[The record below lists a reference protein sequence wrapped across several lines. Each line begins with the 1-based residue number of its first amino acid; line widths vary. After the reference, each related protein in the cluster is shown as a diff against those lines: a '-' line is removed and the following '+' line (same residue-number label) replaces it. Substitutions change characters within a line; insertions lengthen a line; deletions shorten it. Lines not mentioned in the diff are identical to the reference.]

1 MSNNVIGR
9 KVAKEASI
17 SFGGMGMGS
26 LFRYLFSIIMARWLG
41 PQMLGIY
48 SLGNAIT
55 RIGEIFGIMGL
66 DNGVLRYV
74 SREKEKNDK
83 VNNSIYSSIKMGFVS
98 STIIG
103 VLVYFCSDWIVFTL
117 LNEDEFLST
126 VIKVYALTLP
136 FTTTMMI
143 ASFATQGF
151 KILKYKVFVNQIIN
165 PFTLLITL
173 VFSYIFFGINIAILA
188 PTVFSA
194 VIGFFLILYYLKN
207 FVDININKIFNA
219 KFDNEILKFS
229 LPLMLVSAIGII
241 MHWIDIVMLGALDS
255 AYSVGLYHPVE
266 RTAGLIRMILFAF
279 ASIFAPLFSQYFH
292 EKNQTKML
300 EVLQLSSKWIL
311 LTSLP
316 LFIFLIFFANT
327 ILMLFGSEFGD
338 NSNSLFA
345 LSILATG
352 ILIQAIFGLGSPSLT
367 MSGFQK
373 YNFINALVALF
384 INIFLNI
391 MLIPQFG
398 IVGAA
403 IGTTIALFII
413 SLLRFFENYYLLGI
427 NLLSIKLF
435 KPILAGLLTAIIV
448 YFSKPYIFGS
458 DYFDYY
464 SSIFNPSSVFNIIIY
479 LLLGG
484 LFVLSIYAILIWA
497 FKLDDEDKD
506 IVQAITNKLLRK

>member
-26 LFRYLFSIIMARWLG
+26 LFRYLFSIMMARWLG

-48 SLGNAIT
+48 SLGNAVT

-98 STIIG
+98 SIIIG

-117 LNEDEFLST
+117 FNEDKFLST

-136 FTTTMMI
+136 FTVTTLI

-165 PFTLLITL
+165 PFTLLLTMIL
-173 VFSYIFFGINIAILA
+173 SYLYFGPEIAILA
-188 PTVFSA
+188 PTVVSA
-194 VIGFFLILYYLKN
+194 IIGFFLILFYLKR
-207 FVDININKIFNA
+207 FVDISVKKVINA
-219 KFDNEILKFS
+219 KIDTKILRFS
-229 LPLMLVSAIGII
+229 LPLMFVSAIGII
-241 MHWIDIVMLGALDS
+241 MHWTDIIMLGILKDAED
-255 AYSVGLYHPVE
+255 VGLYHPVE

-292 EKNQTKML
+292 EGNQKKMV
-300 EVLQLSSKWIL
+300 EVFQLSTKWIL

-316 LFIFLIFFANT
+316 LFIFLILFSNT
-327 ILMLFGSEFGD
+327 ILMLFGSEF
-338 NSNSLFA
+338 L
-345 LSILATG
+345 TVG
-352 ILIQAIFGLGSPSLT
+352 IMIQAVFGLGSPSLT

-373 YNFINALVALF
+373 YNLINALVALF
-384 INIFLNI
+384 TNIFLNI
-391 MLIPQFG
+391 MLIEQFG
-398 IVGAA
+398 IAGAA
-403 IGTTIALFII
+403 MGTTIALFLI
-413 SLLRFFENYYLLGI
+413 SLLRFFENYSLLKL
-427 NLLSIKLF
+427 NLLSTKLL
-435 KPILAGLLTAIIV
+435 KPILAGLSTGMIV
-448 YFSKPYIFGS
+448 YFVKPYIFESG
-458 DYFDYY
+458 YFDYH
-464 SSIFNPSSVFNIIIY
+464 SSILHLIIY
-479 LLLGG
+479 LLLGA
-484 LFVLSIYAILIWA
+484 LFILLVYVILIWI
-497 FKLDDEDKD
+497 FRLDDEDKD
-506 IVQAITNKLLRK
+506 IVQVITNRLLSK

>member
-1 MSNNVIGR
+1 MSNNIIGR
-9 KVAKEASI
+9 KIAKEASI
-17 SFGGMGMGS
+17 SFGGMGIGS
-26 LFRYLFSIIMARWLG
+26 LFRYLFSIMMARWLG

-83 VNNSIYSSIKMGFVS
+83 VNNSIYSSIKMGFIS
-98 STIIG
+98 SLLIG
-103 VLVYFCSDWIVFTL
+103 LLIYFCSDWIVLTL
-117 LNEDEFLST
+117 LNEDKFLST

-136 FTTTMMI
+136 FTVTTLI

-165 PFTLLITL
+165 PFTLLLTMIL
-173 VFSYIFFGINIAILA
+173 SYLFFGPNIAILA
-188 PTVFSA
+188 PTVVSA

-207 FVDININKIFNA
+207 FVDININKVFNA

-229 LPLMLVSAIGII
+229 LPLMFVSAIGII
-241 MHWIDIVMLGALDS
+241 MHWTDIIMLGVLDN

-300 EVLQLSSKWIL
+300 EVFQLSTKWIL

-316 LFIFLIFFANT
+316 LFIFLILFSNT
-327 ILMLFGSEFGD
+327 ILMLFGSEFG
-338 NSNSLFA
+338 NNA
-345 LSILATG
+345 LALPILTVG
-352 ILIQAIFGLGSPSLT
+352 IMIQAVFGLGSPSLT

-373 YNFINALVALF
+373 YNLINALVALF
-384 INIFLNI
+384 TNIFLNI

-398 IVGAA
+398 IAGAA
-403 IGTTIALFII
+403 MGTTIALFLI
-413 SLLRFFENYYLLGI
+413 SLLRFVENYYLLGL
-427 NLLSIKLF
+427 NLLSTKLF
-435 KPILAGLLTAIIV
+435 KPILAGLSTGMIV
-448 YFSKPYIFGS
+448 YFVKPYMFESG
-458 DYFDYY
+458 YFDYH
-464 SSIFNPSSVFNIIIY
+464 SSILHLIIY
-479 LLLGG
+479 LLLGA
-484 LFVLSIYAILIWA
+484 LFILLVYTILIWI
-497 FKLDDEDKD
+497 FRLDDEDKD
-506 IVQAITNKLLRK
+506 IVQVITNKLLK

>member
-26 LFRYLFSIIMARWLG
+26 LFRYLFSIMMARWLG

-48 SLGNAIT
+48 SLGNAVT

-74 SREKEKNDK
+74 SREKEENAN
-83 VNNSIYSSIKMGFVS
+83 VRNSIYSSIKMGFIS
-98 STIIG
+98 SLVIG
-103 VLVYFCSDWIVFTL
+103 LLIYFCSDWIVLTL
-117 LNEDEFLST
+117 FNEGEFLST

-136 FTTTMMI
+136 FTVTTLI

-165 PFTLLITL
+165 PFTLLLTMIL
-173 VFSYIFFGINIAILA
+173 SYLFFGPNIAILA
-188 PTVFSA
+188 PTVVSA

-207 FVDININKIFNA
+207 FVDISINKVFNA

-229 LPLMLVSAIGII
+229 LPLMFVSAIGII
-241 MHWIDIVMLGALDS
+241 MHWTDIIMLGVLDN

-300 EVLQLSSKWIL
+300 EVFQLSTKWIL

-316 LFIFLIFFANT
+316 LFIFLILFSNT
-327 ILMLFGSEFGD
+327 ILMLFGSEFG
-338 NSNSLFA
+338 NNA
-345 LSILATG
+345 LALPILTVG
-352 ILIQAIFGLGSPSLT
+352 IMIQAVFGLGSPSLT

-373 YNFINALVALF
+373 YNLINALVALF
-384 INIFLNI
+384 TNIFLNI

-398 IVGAA
+398 IAGAA
-403 IGTTIALFII
+403 MGTTIALFLI
-413 SLLRFFENYYLLGI
+413 SLLRFVENYYLLGL
-427 NLLSIKLF
+427 NLLSTKLF
-435 KPILAGLLTAIIV
+435 KPILAGLSTGMIV
-448 YFSKPYIFGS
+448 YFVKPYMFESG
-458 DYFDYY
+458 YFDYH
-464 SSIFNPSSVFNIIIY
+464 SSILHLIIY
-479 LLLGG
+479 LLLGA
-484 LFVLSIYAILIWA
+484 LFILLVYTILIWI
-497 FKLDDEDKD
+497 FRLDDEDKD
-506 IVQAITNKLLRK
+506 IVQVITNKLLK